1 MRVDLNGMVALVTG
15 GAQGIG
21 RAIAQQLSDN
31 GAHIGIVDVDQGGA
45 DKAAIDLDGGAWY
58 ADVSDVLAMERV
70 VSEAEERW

>member
-31 GAHIGIVDVDQGGA
+31 GAHIGI
-45 DKAAIDLDGGAWY
+45 
-58 ADVSDVLAMERV
+58 ADVLCRRAD
-70 VSEAEERW
+70 